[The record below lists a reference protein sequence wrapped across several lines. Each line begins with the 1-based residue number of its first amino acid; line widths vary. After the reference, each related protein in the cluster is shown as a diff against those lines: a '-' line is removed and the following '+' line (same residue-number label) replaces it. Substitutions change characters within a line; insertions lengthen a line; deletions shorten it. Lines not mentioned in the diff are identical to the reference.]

1 MTTPLSSSSAETT
14 RAALL
19 KAAAEVFAQAGY
31 QLARVRDI
39 AARAGVNLAAMNYH
53 FGSKEKLYLAVLQS
67 LAAERLSAFP
77 LPDVARDT
85 ASRTVGAGAGVRAPP
100 APTALRTG
108 TVSAPARAHGGRQRL
123 LRFAIRNLLGR
134 FLSTENP
141 SLLPRLFVRELANP
155 TPALQTL
162 IETVARPQFALL
174 LGVIREFLGPRATE
188 QQLRLAA
195 FSVMGQC
202 MFYLFAR
209 PVASQLD
216 PAIYASERGIER
228 LADHIARF
236 SAAGLLAQRRL
247 GAGASNA

>member
-1 MTTPLSSSSAETT
+1 MKAVPPLSSSETT

-19 KAAAEVFAQAGY
+19 RAAAEVFAEQGY

-39 AARAGVNLAAMNYH
+39 ALRAGVNLAAMNYH

-77 LPDVARDT
+77 LPDA
-85 ASRTVGAGAGVRAPP
+85 
-100 APTALRTG
+100 APTR
-108 TVSAPARAHGGRQRL
+108 GGRQRL

-134 FLSTENP
+134 FLATEAP
-141 SLLPRLFVRELANP
+141 SLLPRLLVRELANP

-174 LGVIREFLGPRATE
+174 QGVLRSFLGAQADA

-195 FSVMGQC
+195 FSILGQC
-202 MFYLFAR
+202 LFYLFAR

-216 PAIYASERGIER
+216 PALYAGDHSLDR

-236 SAAGLLAQRRL
+236 SAAGLLAQRQR
-247 GAGASNA
+247 GAGASHA